1 MTVSIP
7 AAYDPTD
14 ISISGGV
21 ATGQLITSSAVQV
34 LINNHNFVGG
44 NFCPTVGNAFS
55 IEGYTAPNTG
65 TDYQNFFVCPVKE
78 QVDGRGLQF
87 VGYFTNS
94 SSSDLV
100 VRLACKND
108 TGSDVTIPASTTT
121 PVQKTLTCDTPT
133 SGNFVAAVQGKT
145 GSENNA
151 LKCYSGSLYW
161 LGKSGSQSSAPT
173 TSGFVWGQTAQH
185 ASTYPFTVEHVN
197 RLLGGPAKIWKATP
211 QCTSSMLLDVIVRPF
226 QTTSTSFVL
235 VGYMPTIPRGWDLID
250 FLVVGSNGVVQ
261 IDGASITT
269 GTNSAAATTA
279 PGSLTSVA
287 SGNRDFSNLK
297 DGIPY
302 VHEVYFKSTD
312 GNSAFL
318 YSVVAFNGDK

>member
-1 MTVSIP
+1 
-7 AAYDPTD
+7 
-14 ISISGGV
+14 
-21 ATGQLITSSAVQV
+21 
-34 LINNHNFVGG
+34 
-44 NFCPTVGNAFS
+44 
-55 IEGYTAPNTG
+55 
-65 TDYQNFFVCPVKE
+65 
-78 QVDGRGLQF
+78 
-87 VGYFTNS
+87 
-94 SSSDLV
+94 
-100 VRLACKND
+100 
-108 TGSDVTIPASTTT
+108 
-121 PVQKTLTCDTPT
+121 
-133 SGNFVAAVQGKT
+133 
-145 GSENNA
+145 
-151 LKCYSGSLYW
+151 
-161 LGKSGSQSSAPT
+161 
-173 TSGFVWGQTAQH
+173 
-185 ASTYPFTVEHVN
+185 
-197 RLLGGPAKIWKATP
+197 
-211 QCTSSMLLDVIVRPF
+211 MLLDVIVRPF

-235 VGYMPTIPRGWDLID
+235 VGYMPTMPRGWDLID